1 MKKVFCLVGLQG
13 AGKTEFS
20 SFFEN
25 KISVTDIIK
34 KFLEDKKQ
42 KPNEFLTKQTYY
54 MNLRDKEELL
64 TKRIIDEITN
74 SKHNEIILDDIKTKK
89 QVIELKKYFDIKII
103 GIYSNDKNRF
113 DRLKGKFKTESIL
126 TWEKYI
132 FDIYVLQ
139 NQADYRIFNNNG
151 LKDLEV
157 KQKEFIENKP

>member
-13 AGKTEFS
+13 SGKTEFS

-34 KFLEDKKQ
+34 KFLEKKNQ
-42 KPNEFLTKQTYY
+42 KSNEFLIKQTYY
-54 MNLRDKEELL
+54 MNLRDKEDLL
-64 TKRIIDEITN
+64 TKRIIDETTN
-74 SKHNEIILDDIKTKK
+74 SKHNEIVLDDIKTKK
-89 QVIELKKYFDIKII
+89 QINELKKYFDVKII
-103 GIYSNDKNRF
+103 AVYSNDKNRF

-126 TWEKYI
+126 TWEKYK
-132 FDIYVLQ
+132 FDIYILQ
-139 NQADYRIFNNNG
+139 NQADYRIFNDSG